1 MVKIKHYL
9 PLNIN
14 FDLAM
19 RSNSKYAFFSF
30 IYLLSWML
38 FIIIGL
44 RNYDKSIIIFSYIFW
59 GITLITSLFI
69 IISNILPNFSDIFS
83 PIFIIFVFAFATP
96 LKGFAFSN
104 NPIVI
109 YSVFS
114 IISTLII
121 SIPYLYKLII
131 T

>member
-83 PIFIIFVFAFATP
+83 PI
-96 LKGFAFSN
+96 S
-104 NPIVI
+104 
-109 YSVFS
+109 
-114 IISTLII
+114 
-121 SIPYLYKLII
+121 
-131 T
+131 